1 MEVGLAVIDA
11 KKDSLSKRF
20 SAPLYRSQLSQNP
33 FEDAPYF
40 LYYTAQFSRRFQLN
54 VCFIKTRSKYNSNA

>member
-40 LYYTAQFSRRFQLN
+40 LYHTEQWVHHKDSTY
-54 VCFIKTRSKYNSNA
+54 VNSPNHIAVK

>member
-11 KKDSLSKRF
+11 KKDSLFKWF

-33 FEDAPYF
+33 FEDASYF
-40 LYYTAQFSRRFQLN
+40 LYYTAQWVLHKASTY
-54 VCFIKTRSKYNSNA
+54 VNSPNHIAVK